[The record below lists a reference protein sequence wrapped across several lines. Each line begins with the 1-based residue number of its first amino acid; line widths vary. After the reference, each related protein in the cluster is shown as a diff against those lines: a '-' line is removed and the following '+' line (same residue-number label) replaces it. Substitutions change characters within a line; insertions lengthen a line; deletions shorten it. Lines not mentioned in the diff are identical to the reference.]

1 MRKFLLLTLLASLPM
16 IGMNAQHS
24 LRMYGEDISMGVGEK
39 PTMFINLDVDKDE
52 FYHISKFTIVLPE
65 GFSVTK
71 NNRGK
76 FIWTANT
83 NRQDNISIANT
94 YFEDGNYFNII
105 VSPGLNDDLIYTP
118 MDENDYWY
126 IKANIEADATVTSG
140 TYEVL
145 VKNVTMTSDEL
156 VGDTHDPKEYSLPD
170 FTFNIVYSAA
180 PKSFNLTMASF
191 SEMATMYLD
200 FPVDIPNDVLG
211 VYYVSGVEGNTLTMY
226 EIENKIPANTPV
238 IVMANPGTTHT
249 FTESTGTIATITDN
263 LLKGVLEETSV
274 SSLGGTIYTLGRGKN
289 SSLLGFHKYT
299 GTTLGAN
306 KAYMTRDNSNVNSF
320 NLAFPDGSTF
330 IHSLQAEG
338 DQDVYDLQ
346 GRKVE
351 KVTRGV
357 YIIDGVKTV
366 VK

>member
-1 MRKFLLLTLLASLPM
+1 MSVKNIEITSNEL
-16 IGMNAQHS
+16 
-24 LRMYGEDISMGVGEK
+24 
-39 PTMFINLDVDKDE
+39 INDK
-52 FYHISKFTIVLPE
+52 YVSKDFTI
-65 GFSVTK
+65 
-71 NNRGK
+71 
-76 FIWTANT
+76 
-83 NRQDNISIANT
+83 
-94 YFEDGNYFNII
+94 
-105 VSPGLNDDLIYTP
+105 
-118 MDENDYWY
+118 
-126 IKANIEADATVTSG
+126 
-140 TYEVL
+140 
-145 VKNVTMTSDEL
+145 
-156 VGDTHDPKEYSLPD
+156 PD